1 MSKQAIKKGLQPE
14 QPSSCTSR
22 YSKEV
27 CNYLSGSASSSIT
40 AIGNIE
46 ILKQKKLALF
56 CSTKCLGDIILQAF
70 DVAEALRDAGI
81 TVIGGFH
88 SPMEREVLTV
98 LLRSQNPVIV
108 CPARG
113 IEGMRMHREYKKPLD
128 DGRLLLLSPF
138 EKKQNRPTVKTSLIR
153 NRFVAAIADKIF
165 IAHASPNSK
174 TEKLCRE
181 IITWDKPLFT
191 LESEDNKNLIDLGV
205 TPVKPQD
212 VGNVFL
218 REHE

>member
-1 MSKQAIKKGLQPE
+1 VNKSATLLTPSTVRHLKSMSHYFL
-14 QPSSCTSR
+14 SS
-22 YSKEV
+22 V
-27 CNYLSGSASSSIT
+27 PSSIT

-56 CSTKCLGDIILQAF
+56 CSVKCPGDIILQAF
-70 DVAEALRDAGI
+70 DLAEALRDAGF

-88 SPMEREVLTV
+88 TPMEREVLNI
-98 LLRSQNPVIV
+98 LLRSPNPVIV

-113 IEGMRMHREYKKPLD
+113 IEGMRMPREYKKPLD